1 MAGESNPEPPKDHDE
16 LVDGLMAL
24 IPIAR
29 LVGNPMTVKL
39 LEMALLN
46 EIGGASDPK

>member
-1 MAGESNPEPPKDHDE
+1 MADENNPEPPKDHDE

-46 EIGGASDPK
+46 EIGASDQK